1 MIVKAPQA
9 CSSFL
14 LNVVRTGH
22 GVTLFKSSLLLI
34 EIKFH
39 NVASVLPL
47 MLWLLLSNKFFTR
60 TQANGVGNDKLNLL
74 FYLTCFSS
82 IPLKS
87 RTDEKVWFTQEWD
100 FTQNQT
106 RVLVVWFFLVW
117 FSFFLLC
124 FLALASF
131 DLFKMA
137 TY

>member
-106 RVLVVWFFLVW
+106 RVLVVWVFLVW